1 MNVRQSAIP
10 LVAALVVMDGNF
22 QHVSAKVQANHCGDH
37 IGFGPAPCLDTNI
50 VANDFT
56 AFMHNEC
63 VNGASPTLCDQ
74 YNPVWGQVHASYQNS
89 GDTGCDLSTCE
100 NLLYVHPVFDD
111 TFDEGSTEHK
121 ITSFT
126 HCKENEC
133 ALDATDAATA
143 LDCWNIFSS
152 CFPNKIDDYHVVV
165 EPGTTLDTASK
176 LSEYYIYTSLP
187 FAGSKA
193 KDPKCDACTD
203 CYDACQT
210 SMTTTTD
217 TIDQSYDTEEEEEDE
232 DEDEY
237 LSSSS
242 SSSSFVKY
250 NHYSCMVTV
259 AAAVYGYQYYA

>member
-1 MNVRQSAIP
+1 MNVHQSAIT

-22 QHVSAKVQANHCGDH
+22 QQVSAKAQANHCGDH

-50 VANDFT
+50 VANEFT

-74 YNPVWGQVHASYQNS
+74 YNPVWGQVHSSYQNS
-89 GDTGCDLSTCE
+89 GDSGCDLSSDCQ
-100 NLLYVHPVFDD
+100 NLLYVHPVFD

-126 HCKENEC
+126 HCTEDEC
-133 ALDATDAATA
+133 ALDAADAAAA
-143 LDCWNIFSS
+143 LNCWNIFSS

-165 EPGTTLDTASK
+165 EPGTTFDDASK
-176 LSEYYIYTSLP
+176 LKEYYIYTSLP

-210 SMTTTTD
+210 SID
-217 TIDQSYDTEEEEEDE
+217 DDGIIDQSYDTKEDEE

-242 SSSSFVKY
+242 SSFVEY
-250 NHYSCMVTV
+250 THYSFMVTV